1 MYILEKIS
9 DYWFPAHG
17 LAKCYSLIFEM
28 HHRFKPGSK
37 LEQIRGLA
45 VCGAL
50 VLLAGCA
57 APGPPLPPTLN
68 LPQVV
73 VATSLS
79 AVRVGDEVR
88 LHWTTPSQTTDKLLI
103 KGPVTAA
110 ICRDSVAGGVARL
123 AAKAPCVAV
132 ARVKVAAGASDA
144 ADALPAAL
152 TAGPA
157 RLLAYRV
164 ELLNS
169 AGRTA
174 GASAAVFAAAGQP
187 LEPVAGFAGNLVK
200 EGVMLH
206 WQQDRSDAGGTVEL
220 ERTILDP
227 QPEATQPRGGPLP
240 GAEKEAVVT
249 RFRAGAGESD
259 PGGTIDRT
267 VEIGHSYRYTAE
279 RVKTLELGGERVE
292 LRSVASSGVGSGV
305 TLAVR
310 DVFPPAVPEGLV
322 AAPGFEGDP
331 PRATIDLSWE
341 PDVDQGN
348 DAQVAGY
355 RVYRRDAASAG
366 AWQRIGPELVAEPA
380 YHDAAVVA
388 GRQYAY
394 RVTAVSTAGNESAPG
409 AQVAETA
416 PAQ

>member
-1 MYILEKIS
+1 MQL
-9 DYWFPAHG
+9 
-17 LAKCYSLIFEM
+17 C
-28 HHRFKPGSK
+28 FKLRTK
-37 LEQIRGLA
+37 LEQMRGLTDPA
-45 VCGAL
+45 TKLAGRARL
-50 VLLAGCA
+50 TLLAGCAGLAMLAGCAGLILLASCA

-73 VATSLS
+73 LATSLS

-88 LHWTTPSQTTDKLLI
+88 LHWTTPSQTTDKLLV

-110 ICRDSVAGGVARL
+110 ICRDAAAGGGARVSAT
-123 AAKAPCVAV
+123 AACVAV
-132 ARVKVAAGASDA
+132 ARVKVTAGASDA
-144 ADALPAAL
+144 ADVLPAAL

-164 ELLNS
+164 ELMNS

-174 GASAAVFAAAGQP
+174 GASAAVFAAAGP
-187 LEPVAGFAGNLVK
+187 ALDPVAGFAGNVVK
-200 EGVMLH
+200 EGAMLR
-206 WQQDRSDAGGTVEL
+206 WQKDRSNAEGTVEL
-220 ERTILDP
+220 ERTLLDP
-227 QPEATQPRGGPLP
+227 DPRPAATAGSGSGLP
-240 GAEKEAVVT
+240 GTAKEAAVM

-267 VEIGHSYRYTAE
+267 VEIGHSYRFTAE
-279 RVKTLELGGERVE
+279 RVKMLELGGQRVE
-292 LRSVASSGVGSGV
+292 LRSVASSQPAV

-322 AAPGFEGDP
+322 AAPGFEGEP
-331 PRATIDLSWE
+331 PRAAIDLSWE
-341 PDVDQGN
+341 PDVE
-348 DAQVAGY
+348 AQVAGY
-355 RVYRRDAASAG
+355 RVYRRDAAGAG
-366 AWQRIGPELVAEPA
+366 AWQRIGPELVNEPA

-394 RVTAVSTAGNESAPG
+394 QVTAVSTAGNESAPG
-409 AQVAETA
+409 GAVVETA

>member
-1 MYILEKIS
+1 MQL
-9 DYWFPAHG
+9 
-17 LAKCYSLIFEM
+17 C
-28 HHRFKPGSK
+28 FKLRPK
-37 LEQIRGLA
+37 LEQMRSLTDSAAKLAGCAGLA
-45 VCGAL
+45 MLAGCAGL
-50 VLLAGCA
+50 ILLAGCA

-73 VATSLS
+73 LATSLS

-88 LHWTTPSQTTDKLLI
+88 LHWTTPSQTTDKLLV

-110 ICRDSVAGGVARL
+110 ICRDAVAGGGARVS
-123 AAKAPCVAV
+123 ATAPCVAV
-132 ARVKVAAGASDA
+132 ARVKVTAGASDA
-144 ADALPAAL
+144 ADVLPAAL

-164 ELLNS
+164 ELMNS

-174 GASAAVFAAAGQP
+174 GASAAVFAAAGP
-187 LEPVAGFAGNLVK
+187 ALDPVAGFAGNVVK
-200 EGVMLH
+200 EGAMLR
-206 WQQDRSDAGGTVEL
+206 WQKDRSNAEGTVEL
-220 ERTILDP
+220 ERTLLDP
-227 QPEATQPRGGPLP
+227 DPRPEATQQRGGALA
-240 GAEKEAVVT
+240 GTAKEAAVM

-279 RVKTLELGGERVE
+279 RVKMLELGGQRVE
-292 LRSVASSGVGSGV
+292 LRSVASAGL

-322 AAPGFEGDP
+322 AAPGFEGEP
-331 PRATIDLSWE
+331 PRAAIDLSWE
-341 PDVDQGN
+341 PDVE
-348 DAQVAGY
+348 AQVAGY
-355 RVYRRDAASAG
+355 RVYRRDAAGAG
-366 AWQRIGPELVAEPA
+366 AWQRIGPELVTEPA

-388 GRQYAY
+388 GRRYAY
-394 RVTAVSTAGNESAPG
+394 QVTAVSTAGNESAPG
-409 AQVAETA
+409 VAVAETA